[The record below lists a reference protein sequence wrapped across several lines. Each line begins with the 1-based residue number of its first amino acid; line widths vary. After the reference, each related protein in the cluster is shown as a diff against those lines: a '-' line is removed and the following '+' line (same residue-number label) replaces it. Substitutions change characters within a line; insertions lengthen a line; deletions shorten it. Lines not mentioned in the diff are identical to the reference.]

1 MSPVLVMRLLRK
13 LAAVIAYGVL
23 FLPGADASRLTAW
36 MRAVTVTSTAFDSTM
51 RRRRSKIESERLAQ
65 TVALM
70 QMDHLHEERTLRVRL
85 R

>member
-1 MSPVLVMRLLRK
+1 MRLLRK
-13 LAAVIAYGVL
+13 LVAVLAYAVL

-65 TVALM
+65 SVALL
-70 QMDHLHEERTLRVRL
+70 QMDRLHEERTLRVRL